1 MVRLFER
8 KKTYNSTKKDAG
20 VRYVKGKIEQTKKA
34 AMVIFFAVAAF
45 FECVVQVYVTVRKT
59 ISQDT

>member
-1 MVRLFER
+1 MSKE
-8 KKTYNSTKKDAG
+8 
-20 VRYVKGKIEQTKKA
+20 KIEQTKKA
-34 AMVIFFAVAAF
+34 AMVIFFFAVAAF

>member
-1 MVRLFER
+1 MSKE
-8 KKTYNSTKKDAG
+8 
-20 VRYVKGKIEQTKKA
+20 KIEQTKKA

-45 FECVVQVYVTVRKT
+45 LSAWYKFMST

>member
-1 MVRLFER
+1 MSKE
-8 KKTYNSTKKDAG
+8 
-20 VRYVKGKIEQTKKA
+20 KIEQTKKA
-34 AMVIFFAVAAF
+34 AMVIFFCRGCF